1 MMKITLNGEAF
12 DLDGKSIPAL
22 IVQIDAIADHVAVMV
37 NGSVAARESW
47 NEKILSEGDSIE
59 VLTFAAGG

>member
-1 MMKITLNGEAF
+1 MINITLNGEAF

-22 IVQIDAIADHVAVMV
+22 VVQLDANSDHVAIMV
-37 NGSVAARESW
+37 NGSVASRESW
-47 NEKILSEGDSIE
+47 NEKMLSEGDSIE